1 MQIICFLL
9 SYFFLNSTLL
19 VIISSVIVI
28 FLLSDRLLSN
38 GRLHFS
44 GKIIFERDLVRWTKR
59 IKDMNM
65 TYFKL
70 RKIEF

>member
-1 MQIICFLL
+1 MLFVKL
-9 SYFFLNSTLL
+9 FFFKFYTVSI
-19 VIISSVIVI
+19 IISSVIVI